1 MSGKYLKYIPKTLQE
16 DFIDNRVIPFVGA
29 GFSKNA
35 IAPEGASI
43 LDWEGLG
50 KKVATYIPNY
60 TYTNAIDALSLFE
73 SEFSR
78 TKLIELLARELYVND
93 LKPGKTHRTFCDLY
107 FDTICTTNF
116 DFLIEQ
122 TLNEKHIPF
131 SMVVSEE
138 RLPISTHER
147 TKLIKLHGDFN
158 HPERMVITEYDLSLI
173 HISEPTRPY

>member
-16 DFIDNRVIPFVGA
+16 DFIDNRVIPFVWT

-35 IAPEGASI
+35 IASEGASI

-78 TKLIELLARELYVND
+78 TKLIELLARTV
-93 LKPGKTHRTFCDLY
+93 C
-107 FDTICTTNF
+107 
-116 DFLIEQ
+116 
-122 TLNEKHIPF
+122 
-131 SMVVSEE
+131 
-138 RLPISTHER
+138 
-147 TKLIKLHGDFN
+147 
-158 HPERMVITEYDLSLI
+158 
-173 HISEPTRPY
+173 

>member
-93 LKPGKTHRTFCDLY
+93 LSR
-107 FDTICTTNF
+107 
-116 DFLIEQ
+116 
-122 TLNEKHIPF
+122 EKHIGHF
-131 SMVVSEE
+131 A
-138 RLPISTHER
+138 
-147 TKLIKLHGDFN
+147 
-158 HPERMVITEYDLSLI
+158 SLF
-173 HISEPTRPY
+173 